1 MRQTWMS
8 KTTKIGLQQMFER
21 FYLGFTV
28 KFSKRLSVIIY
39 LFKVNI
45 TNSRKKH
52 KKNMFKVKNKNSC

>member
-1 MRQTWMS
+1 
-8 KTTKIGLQQMFER
+8 MFER

-28 KFSKRLSVIIY
+28 KISKRLSVIIY

-52 KKNMFKVKNKNSC
+52 KKNMFKVKNKNNC